1 MQRTY
6 RIELT
11 WEQRNGRWRWVM
23 GDEEEWD
30 AWWRWGVGNEEG
42 GRGHGGCWPVM
53 RERRWGVAMREVLAM
68 RSRVKRGV
76 GDEEWRQEKCWRWGV
91 ATREVSGYDG
101 VAMSHD
107 GDISAMRGGD
117 VVTGDEPYGR
127 GPGQCDHPPASSRR
141 FHLLVVL
148 YGFLIVLYQF
158 YKSFPKQTLQSFF
171 REDCFIKLYLFP

>member
-107 GDISAMRGGD
+107 GDISGDEGRRCGHGRWAIWKRSRAMR
-117 VVTGDEPYGR
+117 P
-127 GPGQCDHPPASSRR
+127 SSCLISSLPFVGSFVR
-141 FHLLVVL
+141 FLNCTLSVL
-148 YGFLIVLYQF
+148 QKFSETNF
-158 YKSFPKQTLQSFF
+158 T
-171 REDCFIKLYLFP
+171 KLF